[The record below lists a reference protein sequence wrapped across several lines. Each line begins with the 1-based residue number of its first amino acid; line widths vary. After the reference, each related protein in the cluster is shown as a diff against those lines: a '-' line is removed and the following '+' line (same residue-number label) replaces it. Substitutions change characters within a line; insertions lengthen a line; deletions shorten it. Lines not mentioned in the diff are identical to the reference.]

1 LYPWQKSLGDQ
12 KMKKRRLLWFVGSAV
27 VLVAVIAS
35 IAIPALTEQTQYET
49 YEVTPTAVVKTV
61 AANGQ
66 LAESQLLAYGPS
78 EQPILVSANG
88 SQAVPAQFGI
98 SLEINQIEVTE
109 GQSVEEGDL
118 LFSYNSQLGQS
129 VEVTAIADGIVRS
142 VDTSEGLRTSGQV
155 VSVGS
160 AVPVVSVFA
169 SEYDADLVDIGQK
182 ASIELD
188 AINAVFEGDVIS
200 IGQVARSVS
209 GIKQYEVLVEV
220 TQIPTGARFGMSATA
235 EIEVERSASVLAVPF
250 SALIGELPEVQILVI
265 GATGEQTVTTV
276 EVKLGIRGDSLVEI
290 TSGLEAGDLVIIGL
304 AGDVPSPVQF
314 GPPPGAGNNG

>member
-1 LYPWQKSLGDQ
+1 
-12 KMKKRRLLWFVGSAV
+12 MKKRRWIWLLGSAA
-27 VLVAVIAS
+27 VLIAIIAS

-78 EQPILVSANG
+78 QQPILVSANG
-88 SQAVPAQFGI
+88 SQVVPAQFGI
-98 SLEINQIEVTE
+98 SLEINQIEVKE
-109 GQSVEEGDL
+109 GQAVSEGDL

-235 EIEVERSASVLAVPF
+235 EIEVERSSSVLAVPF
-250 SALIGELPEVQILVI
+250 SALIGELPEVQILVV
-265 GATGEQTVTTV
+265 ADSGEQTVTTV
-276 EVKLGIRGDSLVEI
+276 EVKLGTRGDSLVEI

-304 AGDVPSPVQF
+304 AGEVPSPVQF
-314 GPPPGAGNNG
+314 GPPRGAGNNG

>member
-1 LYPWQKSLGDQ
+1 
-12 KMKKRRLLWFVGSAV
+12 
-27 VLVAVIAS
+27 
-35 IAIPALTEQTQYET
+35 
-49 YEVTPTAVVKTV
+49 VKTV

-88 SQAVPAQFGI
+88 SQIVPAQFGI
-98 SLEINQIEVTE
+98 SLEINQIEVAE
-109 GQSVEEGDL
+109 GQSVAEGDL

-160 AVPVVSVFA
+160 AVPVVSVFV

-220 TQIPTGARFGMSATA
+220 TEIPTGARFGMSATA

-250 SALIGELPEVQILVI
+250 SALIGEVPEVQILVTS
-265 GATGEQTVTTV
+265 ATGEQTVTTV

-290 TSGLEAGDLVIIGL
+290 TSGLESGDLVVIGV
-304 AGDVPSPVQF
+304 AGGIPSPVEF